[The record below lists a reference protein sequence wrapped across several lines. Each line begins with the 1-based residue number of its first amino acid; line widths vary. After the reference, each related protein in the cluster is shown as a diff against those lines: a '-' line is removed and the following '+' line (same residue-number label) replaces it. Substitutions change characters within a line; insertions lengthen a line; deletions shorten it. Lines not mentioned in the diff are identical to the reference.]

1 MATTIFSMAQISIAD
16 MFCHQSFDRHVPF
29 SVASIFNHCTM
40 TNNQTLVMNNK
51 GFTSFHH
58 VFFCWPNL
66 FILFKKFG
74 DVFLVGK
81 ICFWSGTQSIF
92 QHFCYIVTLVKLF
105 TPKKWKSWG
114 HEMMGCML
122 STYMPLSCAK
132 SRITIWIKSP
142 ISHKFQIQSHITS
155 WFLDKTWFY

>member
-105 TPKKWKSWG
+105 TPKMKILGTWNDGMHVIYLYAFVMCKIKNHNMNKKSN
-114 HEMMGCML
+114 
-122 STYMPLSCAK
+122 
-132 SRITIWIKSP
+132 ITQ
-142 ISHKFQIQSHITS
+142 ISNTIAHYIMIP
-155 WFLDKTWFY
+155 W

>member
-1 MATTIFSMAQISIAD
+1 LATTIFSMAQISIAD

-105 TPKKWKSWG
+105 TPKMKILGTWNDGMHVIYLYAFVMCKIKNHNMNKKSN
-114 HEMMGCML
+114 
-122 STYMPLSCAK
+122 
-132 SRITIWIKSP
+132 ITQ
-142 ISHKFQIQSHITS
+142 ISNTIAHYIMIP
-155 WFLDKTWFY
+155 W